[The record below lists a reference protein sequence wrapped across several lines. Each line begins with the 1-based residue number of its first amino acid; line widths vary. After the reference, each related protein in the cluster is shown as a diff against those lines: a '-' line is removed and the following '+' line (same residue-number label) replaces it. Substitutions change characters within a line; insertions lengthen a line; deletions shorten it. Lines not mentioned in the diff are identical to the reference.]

1 MVQSNTAE
9 PDRSKLSERQRRIL
23 DFIENF
29 INDNS
34 YPPTIR
40 EIGEAVKI
48 GSTSV
53 VNYNLNKLVKAGF
66 IERAPDVSRGL
77 RLVHEDELEEV
88 GVSVSE
94 TNIRRVPLVGQ
105 IVASEP
111 VPIPGEDFG
120 YNFDE
125 DDTIE
130 IPSQLLGKRSGRESI
145 YALRVK
151 GNSMIDALVRDKDV
165 VVLHRQETADNGDMV
180 AVWLRD
186 TGETTLKYF
195 YKEGSQVRLQPAN
208 TTMEPIYV
216 DARQVQIQGKV
227 LAVLRSVL

>member
-1 MVQSNTAE
+1 MGNSKSTKEQH
-9 PDRSKLSERQRRIL
+9 SKLSERQKRIL
-23 DFIENF
+23 NFIESF
-29 INDNS
+29 IHEHS

-53 VNYNLNKLVKAGF
+53 VNYNLNKLVKAGL
-66 IERAPDVSRGL
+66 IERAPDVSRGI
-77 RLVHEDELEEV
+77 RLVEENLEEIEV
-88 GVSVSE
+88 HVENV
-94 TNIRRVPLVGQ
+94 NITRVPMVGQ

-111 VPIPGEDFG
+111 VPTPGDFG
-120 YNFDE
+120 YHFDE
-125 DDTIE
+125 DDMIE
-130 IPSQLLGKRSGRESI
+130 VPTQLIQNKAAPDSV

-151 GNSMIDALVRDKDV
+151 GNSMIDALVSDKDV
-165 VVLHRQETADNGDMV
+165 VVLKRQETASNGEMV

-208 TTMEPIYV
+208 STMDPIYV
-216 DARQVQIQGKV
+216 DARQVQVQGKV
-227 LAVLRSVL
+227 LAVLRSV